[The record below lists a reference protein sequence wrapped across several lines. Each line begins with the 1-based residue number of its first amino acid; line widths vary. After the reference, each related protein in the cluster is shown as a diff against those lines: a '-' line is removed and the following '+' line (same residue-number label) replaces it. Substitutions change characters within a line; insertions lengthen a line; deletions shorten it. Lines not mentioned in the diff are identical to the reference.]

1 MSILD
6 APGVTQA
13 QLLVAV
19 PTSTLR
25 NIATRCRTCN
35 QNSASF
41 TQMNSR
47 TLHINRGSSVN
58 FVQLVFPNWYAS
70 TTSENSF
77 GTTAT
82 ITAAIE
88 YPAGVFTQVKFSG
101 AAQGTI
107 ANGANIVSD
116 KCFIGIPKHATFWV
130 RSYFVN
136 SAGIF
141 VSPQNVSAT
150 GGNAG
155 EYCMAVASG
164 GVDYT
169 MTAGATNSPP
179 YTASAYY
186 PLAILGMS
194 SVPSVCCFGDS
205 RLSGQGDDASTDTG
219 MFNVGELGRSLGRS
233 LPYTLVA
240 TPGDKLSDFITR
252 YAKRG
257 ALAAY
262 HTHVHWNYGINDLSS
277 GQSAATVQANC
288 QTMYAAFSAYKQSQG
303 TLTVQTSNN
312 NADGWTSQAGQ
323 SQVTSSQPRLT
334 FNTWVRTKPSPL
346 WAYFDIAI
354 ATQYPADQLRWN
366 FPGYTADG
374 THETPLGY
382 AAIANAGVI
391 DTSLFV

>member
-13 QLLVAV
+13 QLLAAV
-19 PTSTLR
+19 PKSTLR

-35 QNSASF
+35 QNSASY

-58 FVQLVFPNWYAS
+58 FVQLVFANWYAS

-88 YPAGVFTQVKFSG
+88 YPAGVFTQVTFSG
-101 AAQGTI
+101 VAQGTI
-107 ANGANIVSD
+107 ANGANITSD

-136 SAGIF
+136 TAGIF
-141 VSPQNVSAT
+141 VSPQNVSVT

-194 SVPSVCCFGDS
+194 NVPSVCCIGDS
-205 RLSGQGDDASTDTG
+205 RTSGQGDDASTDAG
-219 MFNVGELGRSLGRS
+219 MFNMGEIARSVGRL

-257 ALAAY
+257 AIATY
-262 HTHVHWNYGINDLSS
+262 HTHVHWGYGINDLAN
-277 GQSAATVQANC
+277 GQSAATLEANC
-288 QTMYAAFSAYKQSQG
+288 QTMYAAFSAYKQSQS
-303 TLTVQTSNN
+303 TLTVQTSST
-312 NADGWTSQAGQ
+312 DGWTTQVGQ
-323 SQVTSSQPRLT
+323 SQVTSSQARLL

-346 WAYFDIAI
+346 FAIFDLAI
-354 ATQYPADQLRWN
+354 ATQHPSDQLRWDV
-366 FPGYTADG
+366 PGLTGDG
-374 THETPLGY
+374 THGTRLGY
-382 AAIANAGVI
+382 ERPVARGSV

>member
-13 QLLVAV
+13 QLLAAV
-19 PTSTLR
+19 PKSTLR

-35 QNSASF
+35 QNS
-41 TQMNSR
+41 TTYKYMNSR

-58 FVQLVFPNWYAS
+58 FIQLVFANWYAS

-88 YPAGVFTQVKFSG
+88 YPAGVFTQVTFG
-101 AAQGTI
+101 GVAQGTI
-107 ANGANIVSD
+107 ANGVNITSD
-116 KCFIGIPKHATFWV
+116 KVFVGIPKHATFWV

-136 SAGIF
+136 TAGVF
-141 VSPQNVSAT
+141 VSPQNVTAL

-169 MTAGATNSPP
+169 MSAGATNSPP
-179 YTASAYY
+179 YANSAYY

-194 SVPSVCCFGDS
+194 NVPSVCCFGDS
-205 RLSGQGDDASTDTG
+205 RTSGQGDDASTDLG
-219 MFNVGELGRSLGRS
+219 MFNIGELGRTLGRNF
-233 LPYTLVA
+233 PYTLVA
-240 TPGDKLSDFITR
+240 TPGDKLSDFVTR

-257 ALAAY
+257 AIAAY
-262 HTHVHWNYGINDLSS
+262 HTHVNWGYGINDL
-277 GQSAATVQANC
+277 GNGASAAALQANC
-288 QTMYAAFSAYKQSQG
+288 ETMYAAFSAYKQSQT
-303 TLTVQTSNN
+303 TLSVQTSST
-312 NADGWTSQAGQ
+312 DGWATQTGQ
-323 SQVTSSQPRLT
+323 FQVTSSQPRLT

-346 WAYFDIAI
+346 YAFFDVAK
-354 ATQYPADQLRWN
+354 ATQYSADQLRWK
-366 FPGYTADG
+366 FPGYTLDG
-374 THETPLGY
+374 THATPLGY
-382 AAIANAGVI
+382 ASIPDSGFF
-391 DTSLFV
+391 DTSVIV

>member
-6 APGVTQA
+6 APGVSQA
-13 QLLVAV
+13 QFLKAN
-19 PTSTLR
+19 PPSTLR

-58 FVQLVFPNWYAS
+58 YLQLVFPNWYAS

-88 YPAGVFTQVKFSG
+88 YPIGVFTQVQFSG
-101 AAQGTI
+101 AVQGTI
-107 ANGANIVSD
+107 ANGQNITSD
-116 KCFIGIPKHATFWV
+116 KVYVGIPKHATFWV

-136 SAGIF
+136 TAGVF
-141 VSPQNVSAT
+141 VSPQNVSVT

-179 YTASAYY
+179 YTNSAYY

-194 SVPSVCCFGDS
+194 NVPSVCCFGDS
-205 RLSGQGDDASTDTG
+205 RTSGQGDDSSTDIG
-219 MFNVGELGRSLGRS
+219 MFNAGELGRSLGRA

-252 YAKRG
+252 YSKRG
-257 ALAAY
+257 AIAPY
-262 HTHVHWNYGINDLSS
+262 HTHVHWGYGINDLGS

-288 QTMYAAFSAYKQSQG
+288 QTMYAAFSAYKQSQS
-303 TLTVQTSNN
+303 TLTVQTSST
-312 NADGWTSQAGQ
+312 DGWISQVGQ

-354 ATQYPADQLRWN
+354 PTQLVTDQLRWKY
-366 FPGYTADG
+366 PGYTLDG
-374 THETPLGY
+374 VHETALGY